1 MRRKVKLSRILILIL
16 IPILI
21 VSGSVYVIYM
31 LFTQEES
38 VIEEKSYYDL
48 NLFSLENGLM
58 TYKDSLYK
66 VSAGIDV
73 SSHNGAVDWAAVKA
87 DGIEFAMLRIGY
99 RGAQEGILHEDEYFN
114 TNIQQAIQNHL
125 KVGVYFFSS
134 AISAEEIDE
143 EVDLVLNK
151 IKGYKIQMPV
161 VYDMEEF
168 DQGGRID
175 DLSLEQRTKLA
186 LRFCKKIKEA
196 GYQPMI
202 YGNMTWLY
210 QNYDFER
217 ISKYPVWL
225 ASYSISCPMEDK
237 FDMWQYSNKG
247 QVNGIEGD
255 VDMNIYLQKK

>member
-66 VSAGIDV
+66 VSTGIDV
-73 SSHNGAVDWAAVKA
+73 SSHNGAVDWAAVKT

-125 KVGVYFFSS
+125 KVGAYFFSS

-143 EVDLVLNK
+143 EVDLVLIRSASSIIASFSSSSFCRSKRLVLPSSFCCNSSCCVADCCSNSGFCNTVCSGISFWISSFFK
-151 IKGYKIQMPV
+151 IS
-161 VYDMEEF
+161 ENCCLCF
-168 DQGGRID
+168 
-175 DLSLEQRTKLA
+175 
-186 LRFCKKIKEA
+186 IK
-196 GYQPMI
+196 YCF
-202 YGNMTWLY
+202 N
-210 QNYDFER
+210 
-217 ISKYPVWL
+217 ISFFVCNKYP
-225 ASYSISCPMEDK
+225 P
-237 FDMWQYSNKG
+237 
-247 QVNGIEGD
+247 
-255 VDMNIYLQKK
+255 

>member
-66 VSAGIDV
+66 VSTGIDV

-114 TNIQQAIQNHL
+114 TNIQQAIQN
-125 KVGVYFFSS
+125 
-134 AISAEEIDE
+134 
-143 EVDLVLNK
+143 
-151 IKGYKIQMPV
+151 
-161 VYDMEEF
+161 
-168 DQGGRID
+168 QGGRID

-247 QVNGIEGD
+247 QVNGIEGN